1 MIIQYN
7 KRYEEDVK
15 NLLVELQSHLV
26 DLDKEEYLIV
36 TKNSGEIY
44 LEHLLFDV
52 NKYKGKIFLYKEKE
66 QIVGLVCGV
75 VNNEEEATFET
86 IVPKRG
92 RITELVV
99 SKKHRGKGIGK
110 KLLNKMEEYLLG
122 LGCKDVLL
130 SVYAYNETAVE
141 FYEKNGYHARML
153 TMTKKVL

>member
-1 MIIQYN
+1 MIIQFN
-7 KRYEEDVK
+7 KKYDEQVK

-26 DLDKEEYLIV
+26 DIDKEKYLIV

-44 LEHLLFDV
+44 LKHLLYDV

-75 VNNEEEATFET
+75 VNNEEETTFET
-86 IVPKRG
+86 ILPKRG

-99 SKKHRGKGIGK
+99 AKNYSGKGIGK
-110 KLLNKMEEYLLG
+110 QLLNKMEEYLLG

-130 SVYAYNETAVE
+130 SVYAYNEKAVA